1 MKKIKI
7 IIERGENQYGAYADN
22 VEGIYGAGDTVA
34 EAKQSVLEA
43 IEMTIEFNSENNI
56 PRALRGEYE
65 LVWQFDTVSLL
76 NYYRG
81 IFSNAAL
88 ERLTGINQKQMQHY
102 AAGLKKPRPQQAK
115 KIEAALHKLG
125 NELLAIQL

>member
-7 IIERGENQYGAYADN
+7 IIEKGKDQYGAYADN

-34 EAKQSVLEA
+34 EAKQSVLDA
-43 IEMTIEFNSENNI
+43 INLIKTYNTKEKI
-56 PRALRGEYE
+56 PRALREEYE

-76 NYYRG
+76 SYYRG
-81 IFSNAAL
+81 IFSNSAL
-88 ERLTGINQKQMQHY
+88 EKLTGINQKQMQHY
-102 AAGLKKPRPQQAK
+102 ASGLKKPRPQQAK

-125 NELLAIQL
+125 NELLAIEL